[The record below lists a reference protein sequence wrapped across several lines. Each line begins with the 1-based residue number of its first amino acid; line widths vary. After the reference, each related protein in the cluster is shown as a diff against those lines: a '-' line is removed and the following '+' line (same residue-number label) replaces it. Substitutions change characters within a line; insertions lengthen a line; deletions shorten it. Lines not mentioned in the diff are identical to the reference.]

1 MLVKKD
7 IHTIYIYIWLVFL
20 CHTKSWLC
28 ENGFYR
34 TLPIILALVLVLQS
48 ESSQSG
54 YILKNKNIQYLQP
67 ISV

>member
-7 IHTIYIYIWLVFL
+7 ILYIGLFFL
-20 CHTKSWLC
+20 CHKKSWLC
-28 ENGFYR
+28 ENSFYS

-54 YILKNKNIQYLQP
+54 YILKNKNLQYLQP